1 MCACI
6 LWPMNILEQ
15 IEEKGKSGL
24 STVMMFAKE
33 SAFDP
38 FRSGVLQDLA
48 DHGVSSVKDVAVG
61 KLFVF
66 EGISEE
72 QAVSLEKNLLVEE
85 THQMGAVNGLP
96 AHLKNGDFVFAAA
109 YLPGVTNPE
118 VESLKYAAEHL
129 GIALEKVLIAKVYV
143 FYGSV
148 SEKDRGV
155 IAGVL
160 MNKTVEY
167 ELVSLPETLALGA
180 VKEMLVEKV
189 ILDGLSEEDLAKL
202 SAERSLF
209 LNLEEMKVAQEY
221 YGSLGRDPMDCELE
235 VIAQVWSEHCGH
247 KTFKADVVM
256 NGEQKIPLFTRIK
269 NVTKEIA
276 HPDVWS
282 AFHDNAGVVAF
293 EGDTGL
299 CLKAETHNA
308 PSAIEPFGGAETGVG
323 GVIRDILGTGRG
335 AKAISVFDVLCF
347 GNPQTLAADV
357 PRGCLHPEVTFRKV
371 VAGIQSYG
379 NKIGLPNISGAL
391 FFDDCYMPK
400 PVVLAGCIGLIRR
413 DMVDKKSPRDGDV
426 LLSIGGKTG
435 RDGIHGATFSSGAM
449 ESSTKDVQSQAVQ
462 IGFPALE
469 KRLMDVLEI
478 LRDRGWIRTMT
489 DCGAGGLSSAVT
501 EMAQEVG
508 ADIDLKNVSL
518 KYQGLQPWEI
528 LLSESQERM
537 VLGVAPEDTMAVKEI
552 CERYGITADI
562 IGKFSDNGKMLR
574 VNYGDMKVTDLSL
587 DFLFTKNPTQ
597 TITGTFDAVSF
608 DSAAVPELSAD
619 GLRDTI
625 HKTLSHLNVCSREPI
640 VRQYDHYVRTGNYAS
655 YFEGRHRDTPQD
667 AMVFKPVLDSDRGFS
682 VAHGMCPNTS
692 IVDPYYGAVSATV
705 EALSNLL
712 SRGVDLKKVFLMDN
726 FIHAKPDNEIDIG
739 TLDRSVDGVCDAAKI
754 FGAPFVS
761 GKDSLGGTFKGD
773 HGVIKVKPT
782 LCVTAVGM
790 IPDVKKSLPNHFQK
804 SGNRLFFVGN
814 VDFLQLGGSVFSQIH
829 AFSTNNIPRVDLEKT
844 NRIFEALSAAMAD
857 DDVISCHDVSDG
869 GMVTTLA
876 EMSMGENFGCEIALD
891 CFRDAA
897 TAGILFH
904 ETPGCFVIEVSRDF
918 DASKYFSEL
927 SGAVFEIGHIRK
939 DDSFVI
945 SKHATAL
952 FSASVTELR
961 RWIKSPLFEKY
972 FPVGSQHLQLDSG
985 ELRESS
991 SSRSL
996 AVLSRKPRA
1005 LVLRAPGINSEEE
1018 TRYCFD
1024 LSGADACIVDIVD
1037 VTEKDFEDSEILAI
1051 PGGFSYAD
1059 DLASGKIFAADLM
1072 YRFEDSLKKFAE
1084 SEKLILGICNGFQ
1097 VLVRTGLLPLRN
1109 IGSLESNLVH
1119 NTHGF
1124 FCRKIKMEIV
1134 SSKCVWTDGLE
1145 EMIVSAPVA
1154 HGEGRFMTK
1163 DPAMMDRLI
1172 RDQQIV
1178 FRYVDDDRNATMN
1191 FPYNPNGSSHS
1202 IAGICD
1208 PSGRILGMMPHPERD
1223 ARNVVK
1229 GVFSSFIGL
1238 EILKNGMKYFEQ
1250 F

>member
-1 MCACI
+1 
-6 LWPMNILEQ
+6 MNILEQ
-15 IEEKGKSGL
+15 IEQKGKSGL
-24 STVMMFAKE
+24 ATVIMFAKE

-38 FRSGVLQDLA
+38 LRAGTLQDLA
-48 DHGVSSVKDVAVG
+48 DHGVSSVKDVSVG

-66 EGISEE
+66 EGLSQE

-85 THQMGAVNGLP
+85 THQIGAVDGLP
-96 AHLKNGDFVFAAA
+96 AHLKKGDYVFAVSF
-109 YLPGVTNPE
+109 LPGVTNPE
-118 VESLKYAAEHL
+118 VESLKYAAGHL
-129 GIALEKVLIAKVYV
+129 KITLEKVLIAKVFV
-143 FYGSV
+143 FHGSV
-148 SEKDRGV
+148 SEKDRAL
-155 IAGVL
+155 IASVL

-167 ELVSLPETLALGA
+167 ELVQLPETLALGA
-180 VKEMLVEKV
+180 SKEMKVENVK
-189 ILDGLSEEDLAKL
+189 LTTGLAQI
-202 SAERSLF
+202 SADRSLF
-209 LNLEEMKVAQEY
+209 LSLEEMKAIQEY
-221 YGSLGRDPMDCELE
+221 YLQLGRDPTDCELE

-247 KTFKADVVM
+247 KTFKANVVM
-256 NGEQKIPLFTRIK
+256 NGEQKIPFFTRIK
-269 NVTKEIA
+269 NVTKAIA

-347 GNPQTLAADV
+347 GNPQTLAAHV

-391 FFDDCYMPK
+391 FFDDCYLPK

-413 DMVDKKSPRDGDV
+413 DMVDKMPPRDGDV

-478 LRDRGWIRTMT
+478 LRDRGYIRTMT

-501 EMAQEVG
+501 EMAQDIG
-508 ADIDLKNVSL
+508 AEIDLKNVSL

-537 VLGVAPEDTMAVKEI
+537 VLGVAPEDGETVKAL

-597 TITGTFDAVSF
+597 TITGKFDAVQF
-608 DSAAVPELSAD
+608 DSAAIPELSSD

-640 VRQYDHYVRTGNYAS
+640 VRQYDHYVRTGNYSS

-692 IVDPYYGAVSATV
+692 FIDPYHGAISATV

-739 TLDRSVDGVCDAAKI
+739 TLDRSVDGVCDAATA

-773 HGVIKVKPT
+773 NGVIKVKPT
-782 LCVTAVGM
+782 LCVTAVGI

-814 VDFLQLGGSVFSQIH
+814 VDFLQLGGSVFSQIRKL
-829 AFSTNNIPRVDLEKT
+829 STNNVPRVDVEKT
-844 NRIFEALSAAMAD
+844 KLVFGALSAAMAD
-857 DDVISCHDVSDG
+857 GCVISCHDVSDG

-876 EMSMGENFGCEIALD
+876 EMSMGENLGCEISLD
-891 CFRDAA
+891 QLHFAP
-897 TAGILFH
+897 TVGILFH
-904 ETPGCFVIEVSRDF
+904 ETPGCFVIEVSREF
-918 DASKYFSEL
+918 DPSKY
-927 SGAVFEIGHIRK
+927 GVNGNIFEIGHIRK
-939 DDSFVI
+939 DDTFI
-945 SKHATAL
+945 IMKHATAL
-952 FSASVTELR
+952 FNTSVGELR
-961 RWIKSPLFEKY
+961 NWIKNPLFEKY
-972 FPVGSQHLQLDSG
+972 FPVGSRNLQIEESLSHD
-985 ELRESS
+985 SS
-991 SSRSL
+991 SPR
-996 AVLSRKPRA
+996 AFATLSKKPRT

-1018 TRYCFD
+1018 TRYSFD
-1024 LSGADACIVDIVD
+1024 LAGADARIVDIVD
-1037 VTEKDFEDSEILAI
+1037 VTEKDFEESQILAI

-1059 DLASGKIFAADLM
+1059 DLSSGKIFAADLI
-1072 YRFEDSLKKFAE
+1072 YRFEESLKKFAE
-1084 SEKLILGICNGFQ
+1084 SEKLVVGICNGFQ

-1124 FCRKIKMEIV
+1124 FCRKIRMEIV
-1134 SSKCVWTDGLE
+1134 PSKCVWTNNLE
-1145 EMIVSAPVA
+1145 EMIFSAPVA

-1163 DPAMMDRLI
+1163 NPAMMERLI

-1178 FRYVDDDRNATMN
+1178 FRYINDEREATMT
-1191 FPYNPNGSSHS
+1191 FPYNPNGSTHA

-1229 GVFSSFIGL
+1229 GVFSSFVGM
-1238 EILKNGMKYFEQ
+1238 EILKNGLKYFEQ